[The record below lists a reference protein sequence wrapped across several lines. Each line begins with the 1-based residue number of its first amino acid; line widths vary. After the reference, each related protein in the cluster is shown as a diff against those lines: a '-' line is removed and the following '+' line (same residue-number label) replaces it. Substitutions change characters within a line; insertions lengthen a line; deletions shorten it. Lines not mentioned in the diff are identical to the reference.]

1 VPRKG
6 QDQLIRAWPEVLRA
20 VPDAVLLLVGGGP
33 YRRELDKLAAGRPS
47 IVFTG
52 TVPAADL
59 PGYYAAADVFA
70 MPCRTRWGGVD
81 VEGLGIV
88 FLEASATGLPVVAGD
103 SGGAPEAVRH
113 RETGLVVDGDSVEEI
128 AAALIELL
136 ANPDQ
141 ARKLGAAGRDWIV
154 REWSWDQ
161 AAARFRALL

>member
-1 VPRKG
+1 
-6 QDQLIRAWPEVLRA
+6 
-20 VPDAVLLLVGGGP
+20 
-33 YRRELDKLAAGRPS
+33 
-47 IVFTG
+47 
-52 TVPAADL
+52 
-59 PGYYAAADVFA
+59 

-113 RETGLVVDGDSVEEI
+113 RETGLVVDGGNVEEI